1 MRDLLSDR
9 TKLTALVGG
18 ISLAALG
25 IYGSREGTRV
35 AAKALDRYLGTPSL
49 VRETSR
55 RSLFGKG
62 RGSGG
67 MFGSAQGEVYEM
79 KNVIL
84 NSSLKE
90 RVQSLAGSL
99 LMTKQRG
106 MHFEFTH
113 SEL

>member
-1 MRDLLSDR
+1 MLTDK

-18 ISLAALG
+18 VSLAALG

-55 RSLFGKG
+55 WSLFGKG
-62 RGSGG
+62 RKAGGSSG
-67 MFGSAQGEVYEM
+67 MFTSGQEEVYEM
-79 KNVIL
+79 KNVVL

-106 MHFEFTH
+106 MIDQPY
-113 SEL
+113 